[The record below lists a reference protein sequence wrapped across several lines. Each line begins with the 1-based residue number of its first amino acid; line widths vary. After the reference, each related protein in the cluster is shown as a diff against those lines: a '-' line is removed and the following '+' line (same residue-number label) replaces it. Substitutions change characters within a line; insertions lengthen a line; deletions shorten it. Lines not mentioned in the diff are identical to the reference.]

1 MSDPTAIDQLSRQLV
16 GIMGNSNSTN
26 LLQVGQCLTKFWAA
40 DTCWLWLR
48 SGQVVVYN
56 DRPDLSAAQLYSCIQ
71 TAIEGETLEVA
82 GYQIMWLAVTEGQV
96 AVAKLQGKW
105 TTVDQEN
112 FRGMT
117 NLLALAF
124 TQNRLQQQIEISKQ
138 SILQVQA
145 VADERMAQLK
155 SSQNLLSKLQDAN
168 RRRIKQLD
176 ESNKIKDEFIS
187 SISHELRTPLTSM
200 SLAIK
205 MLHQPN
211 LDEARRTRYLEI
223 LEQQCTQEI
232 NLINDLLTLQ
242 QLESKELEYDRQLV
256 NLSELVQPLLQ
267 KFQSTWSSKQLQLQV
282 ELPTVKELQVDSDSI
297 RRILQELLTNAGKFA
312 KPQTTV
318 DLQIIADDFPEE
330 TLRQQLQIRVI
341 NQGPVITSEEQAYIF
356 QKFRRGQGVTQ
367 GAIAGTGLGLALV
380 KSLVLHL
387 QGEITVSSQ
396 PLLAEQAAKQDADE
410 QLAVNCFDIF
420 LPLGAP

>member
-1 MSDPTAIDQLSRQLV
+1 MSDPTTIDQLSRQLV
-16 GIMGNSNSTN
+16 DIMGNSNSTN

-48 SGQVVVYN
+48 SSQAVVYN
-56 DRPDLSAAQLYSCIQ
+56 DRPDLSAAKLYSCIQ

-82 GYQIMWLAVTEGQV
+82 GYQVMWLAVTEGQV
-96 AVAKLQGKW
+96 AVAKLQGNW

-112 FRGMT
+112 LRGMN
-117 NLLALAF
+117 NLLTLAF
-124 TQNRLQQQIEISKQ
+124 TQTRLQQQIEISKQ
-138 SILQVQA
+138 SIRQVQA
-145 VADERMAQLK
+145 LADERMAQLK

-205 MLHQPN
+205 MLHQPD
-211 LDEARRTRYLEI
+211 LDEARRTKYLEI

-242 QLESKELEYDRQLV
+242 QLESKQLEADQQLV
-256 NLSELVQPLLQ
+256 NLPELVQPLLQ
-267 KFQSTWSSKQLQLQV
+267 KFQENWAIKQLQLQV
-282 ELPTVKELQVDSDSI
+282 ELPAVEEWQMEPDSM

-312 KPQTTV
+312 EPQTTV
-318 DLQIIADDFPEE
+318 NFQITAGDSSEE
-330 TLRQQLQIRVI
+330 RLRQRLKIRVM
-341 NQGPVITSEEQAYIF
+341 NQGPLITPEEQTYIF
-356 QKFRRGQGVTQ
+356 SKFRRGHGVTQ
-367 GAIAGTGLGLALV
+367 QAIAGTGLGLALV
-380 KSLVLHL
+380 KSLVQHL

-396 PLLAEQAAKQDADE
+396 PLAEQTANSH
-410 QLAVNCFDIF
+410 LAVTCFDVF

>member
-40 DTCWLWLR
+40 DTCWLWLK

-56 DRPDLSAAQLYSCIQ
+56 DRSDLSAAQLYSCIQ

-82 GYQIMWLAVTEGQV
+82 GYQIMWLAVIEGQV
-96 AVAKLQGKW
+96 AVAKLQGNW

-112 FRGMT
+112 LRGIT

-168 RRRIKQLD
+168 RRRIRQLD

-200 SLAIK
+200 LLAIK
-205 MLHQPN
+205 MLHQPD
-211 LDEARRTRYLEI
+211 LDEVRRTKYLAI

-242 QLESKELEYDRQLV
+242 QLESKELEYGRQLV

-282 ELPTVKELQVDSDSI
+282 ELPNVKELQVDPDSI

-341 NQGPVITSEEQAYIF
+341 NQGPIITSEEQTYIF

-396 PLLAEQAAKQDADE
+396 PLLAEQAAKQDADQ

>member
-16 GIMGNSNSTN
+16 DIMGNSNSTN

-40 DTCWLWLR
+40 DICWLWPR

-56 DRPDLSAAQLYSCIQ
+56 DRPNLSAAKLHSCIQ
-71 TAIEGETLEVA
+71 TAIEGETLEVE
-82 GYQIMWLAVTEGQV
+82 GYQVMWLAVTDGQV
-96 AVAKLQGKW
+96 AVAKLQGNW
-105 TTVDQEN
+105 TTVDQKN
-112 FRGMT
+112 LRGMA
-117 NLLALAF
+117 NLLALVF
-124 TQNRLQQQIEISKQ
+124 TQTHLQQQIEASKQ
-138 SILQVQA
+138 SMRQVQA
-145 VADERMAQLK
+145 LADERTAQLN

-187 SISHELRTPLTSM
+187 TISHELRTPLTSM

-211 LDEARRTRYLEI
+211 LDDERRTKYLEI
-223 LEQQCTQEI
+223 LAQQCTQEI

-242 QLESKELEYDRQLV
+242 QLESKQLDADRQLV

-267 KFQSTWSSKQLQLQV
+267 KFQENWAKKQLQLQV
-282 ELPTVKELQVDSDSI
+282 ELPAVEEWQTDPESI

-312 KPQTTV
+312 EPQTTV
-318 DLQIIADDFPEE
+318 NFQITAGDSPEERLRQRLKIRVMNQGQII
-330 TLRQQLQIRVI
+330 TL
-341 NQGPVITSEEQAYIF
+341 EEQTYIF
-356 QKFRRGQGVTQ
+356 SKFRRGQGVTQ
-367 GAIAGTGLGLALV
+367 QAIAGTGLGLALV
-380 KSLVLHL
+380 KSLVQHL

-396 PLLAEQAAKQDADE
+396 PLLAEKASAQAADG